1 MNKYEQ
7 CYYSL
12 IKSRQNII
20 RDNDIVEKHHIL
32 PKSLGGSNSKDN
44 LVLLTPREHFIA
56 HLLLTK
62 MYTGVARQKML
73 FAFRIM
79 AGTPRRSSTGT
90 PPKGN
95 AIRYINNRLY
105 QQLKEETNK
114 ELSKKFTGRIFS
126 DTHRANL
133 SKANKGKINTKSPE
147 VIAEAAKKAS
157 LKLKGRKQSA
167 EWVEKRA
174 TKRRGSILP
183 EETVKKMKSA
193 WTAERKQLQAE
204 RTKLQNSQRPILTC
218 PHCRKSGTNPGNMN
232 RYHFANCKCLQSPLN
247 R

>member
-12 IKSRQNII
+12 IRSRQSIL
-20 RDNDIVEKHHIL
+20 RDNDIFEKHHIL
-32 PKSLGGSNSKDN
+32 PKSLGGADNKDN

-62 MYTGVARQKML
+62 MYTGIARQKML

-79 AGTPRRSSTGT
+79 SGT

-95 AIRYINNRLY
+95 AVRYINNRLY
-105 QQLKEETNK
+105 QHLKEETNK
-114 ELSKKFTGRIFS
+114 ELSKRFTGRIFS
-126 DTHRANL
+126 DAHRANL
-133 SKANKGKINTKSPE
+133 SKANKGKVNTKSPE
-147 VIAEAAKKAS
+147 IIAEAAKKAS
-157 LKLKGRKQSA
+157 SKLKGRKQSS

-174 TKRRGSILP
+174 TKRRGSTLP
-183 EETVKKMKSA
+183 EETVKKMKLA
-193 WTAERKQLQAE
+193 WTEERKQLQAE
-204 RTKLQNSQRPILTC
+204 RTKLQNSQRPTLTC
-218 PHCRKSGTNPGNMN
+218 PHCGKSGTNPGNMN

-247 R
+247 W